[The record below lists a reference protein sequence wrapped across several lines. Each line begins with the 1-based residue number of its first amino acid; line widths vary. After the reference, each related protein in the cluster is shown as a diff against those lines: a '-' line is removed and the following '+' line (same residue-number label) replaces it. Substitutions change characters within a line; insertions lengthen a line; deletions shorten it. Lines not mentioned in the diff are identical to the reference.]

1 MSNLN
6 FHQMFEIQ
14 RQNHFKS
21 AKKLAW
27 IVFVSFLFSICFY
40 FLPIVL
46 DFIYDLKLYNFDSI
60 TNILTIIFC
69 VIFLISYLIMILELY
84 FTSKSK
90 VLLISFFIGASTQF
104 IALFNLILIMSASYP
119 LSQTRIALYSF
130 SFLCLIVAIFCT
142 FIFFKTLRALC
153 KNQIYFL
160 LCFIFK
166 SMILIIVFIFMLF
179 LIHSKP
185 SLALVITLF
194 IFFFFT
200 SLLFVIYYALFAFAL
215 SKNQN
220 IKFIP
225 NLKLLSNEK
234 ENI

>member
-1 MSNLN
+1 
-6 FHQMFEIQ
+6 MFEIR
-14 RQNHFKS
+14 RQNDFKS
-21 AKKLAW
+21 VKKFAW
-27 IVFVSFLFSICFY
+27 IVFISFLLSICFY

-60 TNILTIIFC
+60 ANILTIIFC
-69 VIFLISYLIMILELY
+69 VIFLISYSIMILKLY

-90 VLLISFFIGASTQF
+90 VLLISFFIAASTQF
-104 IALFNLILIMSASYP
+104 IALFNLILIMSAYP

-166 SMILIIVFIFMLF
+166 NMILIIVFIFMLF

-185 SLALVITLF
+185 SLALAITLF
-194 IFFFFT
+194 MFFFFT
-200 SLLFVIYYALFAFAL
+200 GLLFVIYYALFAFAL

>member
-1 MSNLN
+1 
-6 FHQMFEIQ
+6 MFEIR
-14 RQNHFKS
+14 RQNDFKS
-21 AKKLAW
+21 VKKFAW
-27 IVFVSFLFSICFY
+27 IVFISFLLSICFY

-60 TNILTIIFC
+60 ANILTIIFC
-69 VIFLISYLIMILELY
+69 VIFLISYSIMILKLY

-90 VLLISFFIGASTQF
+90 VLLISFFIAASTQF
-104 IALFNLILIMSASYP
+104 IALFNLILIMSAYP

-153 KNQIYFL
+153 ENQIYFL

-166 SMILIIVFIFMLF
+166 NMILIIVFIFMLF

-185 SLALVITLF
+185 SLALAITLF
-194 IFFFFT
+194 MFF
-200 SLLFVIYYALFAFAL
+200 SLQAYCL
-215 SKNQN
+215 S
-220 IKFIP
+220 FITP
-225 NLKLLSNEK
+225 YLLSHLVKTKISNLSQ
-234 ENI
+234 I

>member
-1 MSNLN
+1 
-6 FHQMFEIQ
+6 MFEIR
-14 RQNHFKS
+14 RQNDFKS
-21 AKKLAW
+21 VKKFAW
-27 IVFVSFLFSICFY
+27 IVFISFLLSICFY

-60 TNILTIIFC
+60 ANILTIIFC
-69 VIFLISYLIMILELY
+69 VIFLISYSIMILKLY

-90 VLLISFFIGASTQF
+90 VLLISFFIAASTQF
-104 IALFNLILIMSASYP
+104 IALFNLILIMSAYP

-166 SMILIIVFIFMLF
+166 SIILIIVFIFMLF

-185 SLALVITLF
+185 SLALAITLF
-194 IFFFFT
+194 MFFFFT
-200 SLLFVIYYALFAFAL
+200 GLLFVIYYALFAFAL

>member
-1 MSNLN
+1 
-6 FHQMFEIQ
+6 MFEIR
-14 RQNHFKS
+14 RQNDFKS
-21 AKKLAW
+21 VKKFAW
-27 IVFVSFLFSICFY
+27 IVFISFLLSICFY

-60 TNILTIIFC
+60 ANILTIIFC
-69 VIFLISYLIMILELY
+69 VIFLISYSIMILKLY

-90 VLLISFFIGASTQF
+90 VLLISFFIAASTQF
-104 IALFNLILIMSASYP
+104 IALFNLILIMSAYP

-185 SLALVITLF
+185 SLALAITLF
-194 IFFFFT
+194 MFFFFT
-200 SLLFVIYYALFAFAL
+200 GLLFVIYYALFAFAL

-225 NLKLLSNEK
+225 ILKLLSNEK

>member
-6 FHQMFEIQ
+6 FHQMFEIR
-14 RQNHFKS
+14 RQNDFKS
-21 AKKLAW
+21 VKKFAW
-27 IVFVSFLFSICFY
+27 IVFISFLLSICFY

-60 TNILTIIFC
+60 ANILTIIFC
-69 VIFLISYLIMILELY
+69 VIFLISYSIMILKLY

-90 VLLISFFIGASTQF
+90 VLLISFFIAASTQF
-104 IALFNLILIMSASYP
+104 IALFNLILIMSAYP

-185 SLALVITLF
+185 SLALAITLF
-194 IFFFFT
+194 MFFFFT
-200 SLLFVIYYALFAFAL
+200 GLLFVIYYALFAFAL

-225 NLKLLSNEK
+225 ILKLLSNEK

>member
-6 FHQMFEIQ
+6 FYQMFEIR
-14 RQNHFKS
+14 RQNDFKS
-21 AKKLAW
+21 VKKFAW
-27 IVFVSFLFSICFY
+27 IVFISFLLSICFY

-60 TNILTIIFC
+60 ANILTIIFC
-69 VIFLISYLIMILELY
+69 VIFLISYSIMILKLY

-90 VLLISFFIGASTQF
+90 VLLISFFIAASTQF
-104 IALFNLILIMSASYP
+104 IALFNLILIMSAYP

-153 KNQIYFL
+153 ENQIYFL

-185 SLALVITLF
+185 SLALAITLF
-194 IFFFFT
+194 MFFFFT
-200 SLLFVIYYALFAFAL
+200 GLLFVIYYALFAFAL
-215 SKNQN
+215 SK
-220 IKFIP
+220 
-225 NLKLLSNEK
+225 
-234 ENI
+234 

>member
-1 MSNLN
+1 
-6 FHQMFEIQ
+6 MFEIR
-14 RQNHFKS
+14 RQNDFKS
-21 AKKLAW
+21 VKKFAW
-27 IVFVSFLFSICFY
+27 IVFISFLLSICFY

-60 TNILTIIFC
+60 ANILTIIFC
-69 VIFLISYLIMILELY
+69 VIFLISYSIMILKLY
-84 FTSKSK
+84 FISKSK
-90 VLLISFFIGASTQF
+90 VLLISFFIAASTQF
-104 IALFNLILIMSASYP
+104 IALFNLILIMSAYP

-185 SLALVITLF
+185 SLALAITLF
-194 IFFFFT
+194 MFFFFT
-200 SLLFVIYYALFAFAL
+200 GLLFVIYYALFAFAL

>member
-1 MSNLN
+1 
-6 FHQMFEIQ
+6 MFEIR
-14 RQNHFKS
+14 RQNDFKNV
-21 AKKLAW
+21 KKFAW
-27 IVFVSFLFSICFY
+27 IVFISFLLSICFY

-60 TNILTIIFC
+60 ANILTIIFC
-69 VIFLISYLIMILELY
+69 VIFLISYSIMILKLY

-90 VLLISFFIGASTQF
+90 VLLISFFIAASTQF
-104 IALFNLILIMSASYP
+104 IALFNLILIMSAYP

-185 SLALVITLF
+185 SLALAITLF
-194 IFFFFT
+194 MFFFFT
-200 SLLFVIYYALFAFAL
+200 GLLFVIYYALFAFAL

>member
-1 MSNLN
+1 
-6 FHQMFEIQ
+6 MFEIQ

-60 TNILTIIFC
+60 ANILTIIFC

-104 IALFNLILIMSASYP
+104 IALFNLILIMSAYP
-119 LSQTRIALYSF
+119 LSQISRIALYSF

-153 KNQIYFL
+153 ENQIYFL

>member
-1 MSNLN
+1 
-6 FHQMFEIQ
+6 MFEIR
-14 RQNHFKS
+14 RQNDFKS
-21 AKKLAW
+21 VKKFAW
-27 IVFVSFLFSICFY
+27 IVFISFLLSICFY

-60 TNILTIIFC
+60 ANILTIIFC
-69 VIFLISYLIMILELY
+69 VIFLISYSIMILKLY

-90 VLLISFFIGASTQF
+90 VLLISFFIAASTQF
-104 IALFNLILIMSASYP
+104 IALFNLILIMSAYP

-153 KNQIYFL
+153 ENQIYFL

-166 SMILIIVFIFMLF
+166 SMILITVFIFMLF

-185 SLALVITLF
+185 SLALAITLF
-194 IFFFFT
+194 MFFFFT
-200 SLLFVIYYALFAFAL
+200 GLLFVIYYALFAFAL

>member
-1 MSNLN
+1 
-6 FHQMFEIQ
+6 MFEIR
-14 RQNHFKS
+14 RQNDFKS
-21 AKKLAW
+21 VKKFAW
-27 IVFVSFLFSICFY
+27 IVFISFLLSICFY

-60 TNILTIIFC
+60 ANILTIIFC
-69 VIFLISYLIMILELY
+69 VIFLISYSIMILKLY

-90 VLLISFFIGASTQF
+90 VLLISFFIAASTQF
-104 IALFNLILIMSASYP
+104 IALFNLILIMSAYP

-166 SMILIIVFIFMLF
+166 SMILIIIFIFMLF

-185 SLALVITLF
+185 SLALAITLF
-194 IFFFFT
+194 MFFFFT
-200 SLLFVIYYALFAFAL
+200 GLLFVIYYALFAFAL

>member
-1 MSNLN
+1 
-6 FHQMFEIQ
+6 MFEIR
-14 RQNHFKS
+14 RQNDFKS
-21 AKKLAW
+21 VKKFAW
-27 IVFVSFLFSICFY
+27 IVFISFLLSICFY

-60 TNILTIIFC
+60 ANILTIIFC
-69 VIFLISYLIMILELY
+69 VIFLISYSIMILKLY

-90 VLLISFFIGASTQF
+90 VLLISFFIAASTQF
-104 IALFNLILIMSASYP
+104 IALFNLILITSAYP

-153 KNQIYFL
+153 ENQIYFL

-185 SLALVITLF
+185 SLALAITLF
-194 IFFFFT
+194 MFFFFT
-200 SLLFVIYYALFAFAL
+200 GLLFVIYYALFAFAL

>member
-1 MSNLN
+1 
-6 FHQMFEIQ
+6 MFEIR
-14 RQNHFKS
+14 RQNDFKS
-21 AKKLAW
+21 VKKFAW
-27 IVFVSFLFSICFY
+27 IVFISFLLSICFY

-60 TNILTIIFC
+60 ANILTIIFC
-69 VIFLISYLIMILELY
+69 VIFLISYSIMILKLY

-90 VLLISFFIGASTQF
+90 VLLISFFIAASTQF
-104 IALFNLILIMSASYP
+104 IALFNLILIMSAYP

-142 FIFFKTLRALC
+142 FIFFKTLRALY

-185 SLALVITLF
+185 SLALAITLF
-194 IFFFFT
+194 MFFFFT
-200 SLLFVIYYALFAFAL
+200 GLLFVIYYALFAFAL

>member
-1 MSNLN
+1 
-6 FHQMFEIQ
+6 MFEIR
-14 RQNHFKS
+14 RQNDFKS
-21 AKKLAW
+21 VKKFAW
-27 IVFVSFLFSICFY
+27 IVFISFLLSICFY

-60 TNILTIIFC
+60 ANILTIIFC
-69 VIFLISYLIMILELY
+69 VIFLISYSIMILKLY

-90 VLLISFFIGASTQF
+90 VLLISFFIAASTQF
-104 IALFNLILIMSASYP
+104 IALFNLILIMSAYP

-185 SLALVITLF
+185 SLALAITLF
-194 IFFFFT
+194 MFFFFT
-200 SLLFVIYYALFAFAL
+200 GLLFVIYYALFAFAL

-220 IKFIP
+220 IKFIL

>member
-1 MSNLN
+1 
-6 FHQMFEIQ
+6 MFEIR
-14 RQNHFKS
+14 RQNDFKS
-21 AKKLAW
+21 VKKFAW
-27 IVFVSFLFSICFY
+27 IVFISFLLSICFY

-60 TNILTIIFC
+60 ANILTIIFC
-69 VIFLISYLIMILELY
+69 VIFLISYSIMILKLY

-90 VLLISFFIGASTQF
+90 VLLISFFIAASTQF
-104 IALFNLILIMSASYP
+104 IALFNLILIMSAYP

-142 FIFFKTLRALC
+142 FIFFKTPRALC

-185 SLALVITLF
+185 SLALAITLF
-194 IFFFFT
+194 MFFFFT
-200 SLLFVIYYALFAFAL
+200 GLLFVIYYALFAFAL

>member
-1 MSNLN
+1 
-6 FHQMFEIQ
+6 
-14 RQNHFKS
+14 KS
-21 AKKLAW
+21 VKKFAW
-27 IVFVSFLFSICFY
+27 IVFISFLLSICFY

-60 TNILTIIFC
+60 ANILTIIFC
-69 VIFLISYLIMILELY
+69 VIFLISYSIMILKLY

-90 VLLISFFIGASTQF
+90 VLLISFFIAASTQF
-104 IALFNLILIMSASYP
+104 IALFNLILIMSAYP

-153 KNQIYFL
+153 ENQIYFL

-185 SLALVITLF
+185 SLALAITLF
-194 IFFFFT
+194 MFFFFT
-200 SLLFVIYYALFAFAL
+200 GLLFVIYYALFAFAL

>member
-1 MSNLN
+1 
-6 FHQMFEIQ
+6 MFEIR
-14 RQNHFKS
+14 RQNDFKS
-21 AKKLAW
+21 VKKFAW
-27 IVFVSFLFSICFY
+27 IVFISFLLSICFY

-60 TNILTIIFC
+60 ANILTIIFC
-69 VIFLISYLIMILELY
+69 VIFLISYSIMILKLY

-90 VLLISFFIGASTQF
+90 VLLISFFIAASTQF
-104 IALFNLILIMSASYP
+104 IALFNLILIMSAYP

-194 IFFFFT
+194 MFFFFT
-200 SLLFVIYYALFAFAL
+200 GLLFVIYYALFAFAL

>member
-6 FHQMFEIQ
+6 FHQMFEIR
-14 RQNHFKS
+14 RQNDFKS
-21 AKKLAW
+21 VKKFAW
-27 IVFVSFLFSICFY
+27 IVFISFLLSICFY

-60 TNILTIIFC
+60 ANILTIIFC
-69 VIFLISYLIMILELY
+69 VIFLISYSIMILKLY

-90 VLLISFFIGASTQF
+90 VLLISFFIAASTQF
-104 IALFNLILIMSASYP
+104 IALFNLILIMSAYP

-153 KNQIYFL
+153 ENQIYFL

-185 SLALVITLF
+185 SLALAITLF
-194 IFFFFT
+194 MFF
-200 SLLFVIYYALFAFAL
+200 SLQAYCL
-215 SKNQN
+215 S
-220 IKFIP
+220 FITP
-225 NLKLLSNEK
+225 YLLSHLVKTKISNLSQ
-234 ENI
+234 I

>member
-6 FHQMFEIQ
+6 FHQMFEIR
-14 RQNHFKS
+14 RQNDFKS
-21 AKKLAW
+21 VKKFAW
-27 IVFVSFLFSICFY
+27 IVFISFLLSICFY

-60 TNILTIIFC
+60 ANILTIIFC
-69 VIFLISYLIMILELY
+69 VIFLISYSIMILKLY

-90 VLLISFFIGASTQF
+90 VLLISFFIAASTQF
-104 IALFNLILIMSASYP
+104 IALFNLILIMSAYP

-153 KNQIYFL
+153 ENQIYFL

-185 SLALVITLF
+185 SLALAITLF
-194 IFFFFT
+194 MFFFFT
-200 SLLFVIYYALFAFAL
+200 GLLFVIYYALFAFAL

-225 NLKLLSNEK
+225 KFK
-234 ENI
+234 AFIQ

>member
-1 MSNLN
+1 
-6 FHQMFEIQ
+6 MFEIR
-14 RQNHFKS
+14 RQNDFKS
-21 AKKLAW
+21 VKKFAW
-27 IVFVSFLFSICFY
+27 IVFISFLLSICFY

-60 TNILTIIFC
+60 ANILTIIFC
-69 VIFLISYLIMILELY
+69 VIFLISYSIMILKLY

-90 VLLISFFIGASTQF
+90 VLLISFFIAASTQF
-104 IALFNLILIMSASYP
+104 IALFNLILIMSAYP

-153 KNQIYFL
+153 ENQIYFL

-179 LIHSKP
+179 LTHSKP
-185 SLALVITLF
+185 SLALAITLF
-194 IFFFFT
+194 MFFFFT
-200 SLLFVIYYALFAFAL
+200 GLLFVIYYALFAFAL

>member
-1 MSNLN
+1 
-6 FHQMFEIQ
+6 MFEIR
-14 RQNHFKS
+14 RQNDFKS
-21 AKKLAW
+21 VKKFAW
-27 IVFVSFLFSICFY
+27 IVFISFLLSICFY

-60 TNILTIIFC
+60 ANILTIIFC
-69 VIFLISYLIMILELY
+69 VIFLISYSIMILKLY

-90 VLLISFFIGASTQF
+90 VLLISFFIAASTQF
-104 IALFNLILIMSASYP
+104 IALFNLILIMSAYP

-185 SLALVITLF
+185 SLALAITLF
-194 IFFFFT
+194 MFF
-200 SLLFVIYYALFAFAL
+200 SLQAYCL
-215 SKNQN
+215 S
-220 IKFIP
+220 FITP
-225 NLKLLSNEK
+225 YLLSHLVKTKISNLSQ
-234 ENI
+234 I

>member
-1 MSNLN
+1 
-6 FHQMFEIQ
+6 MFEIR
-14 RQNHFKS
+14 RQNDFKS
-21 AKKLAW
+21 VKKFAW
-27 IVFVSFLFSICFY
+27 IVFISFLLSICFY

-60 TNILTIIFC
+60 ANILTIIFC
-69 VIFLISYLIMILELY
+69 VIFLISYSIMILKLY

-90 VLLISFFIGASTQF
+90 VLLISFFIAASTQF
-104 IALFNLILIMSASYP
+104 IALFNLILIMSAYP

-153 KNQIYFL
+153 ENQIYFL

-185 SLALVITLF
+185 SLALAITLF
-194 IFFFFT
+194 MFF
-200 SLLFVIYYALFAFAL
+200 SLQAYCL
-215 SKNQN
+215 S
-220 IKFIP
+220 FITP
-225 NLKLLSNEK
+225 YLLSHLVKTKISNLSQ
-234 ENI
+234 I

>member
-1 MSNLN
+1 
-6 FHQMFEIQ
+6 MFEIR
-14 RQNHFKS
+14 RQNDFKS
-21 AKKLAW
+21 VKKFAW
-27 IVFVSFLFSICFY
+27 IVFISFLLSICFY

-46 DFIYDLKLYNFDSI
+46 DFIYDLKLYNFYSI
-60 TNILTIIFC
+60 ANILTIIFC
-69 VIFLISYLIMILELY
+69 VIFLISYSIMILKLY

-90 VLLISFFIGASTQF
+90 VLLISFFIAASTQF
-104 IALFNLILIMSASYP
+104 IALFNLILIMSAYP

-153 KNQIYFL
+153 ENQIYFL

-185 SLALVITLF
+185 SLALAITLF
-194 IFFFFT
+194 MFFFFT
-200 SLLFVIYYALFAFAL
+200 GLLFVIYYALFAFAL